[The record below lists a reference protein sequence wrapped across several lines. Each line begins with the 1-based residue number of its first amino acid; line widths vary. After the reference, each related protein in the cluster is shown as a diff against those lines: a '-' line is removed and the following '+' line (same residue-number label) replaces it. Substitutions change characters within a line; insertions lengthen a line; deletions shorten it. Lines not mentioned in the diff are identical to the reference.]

1 MKITFRDFT
10 KIFLRF
16 INRNPKYYGTV
27 TVKFYN
33 GEIVH
38 LTSEDSFD
46 VKVMG
51 EDFIN
56 FSNGENNMFVKR
68 GAPNIKDKD
77 SSKIISQVEVD
88 EENKIVKESKL
99 VKEEKVEEKEK
110 VEEIK
115 N

>member
-1 MKITFRDFT
+1 
-10 KIFLRF
+10 
-16 INRNPKYYGTV
+16 
-27 TVKFYN
+27 
-33 GEIVH
+33 
-38 LTSEDSFD
+38 
-46 VKVMG
+46 
-51 EDFIN
+51 
-56 FSNGENNMFVKR
+56 MFVKR
-68 GAPNIKDKD
+68 GAPNTQDKD